1 MSSVDSFEIDIPIND
16 NVYVKQIDNYR
27 MSIDDEYFRMSI
39 ESESGSGSDEEHK
52 KITFPEA
59 MQRLEKYLDSN
70 ELDVLRY
77 YIQSKKQVFEHAAQQ
92 ESFKY
97 RALNIHSFIA
107 TIALAFLPWFY
118 DTQIAISVISAFILA
133 IQQWIHYSG
142 CGIHAQLYLNN
153 SRSYSTLLVHFD
165 KSKFMSNATLL
176 KNLECKLECIDHP
189 IPAHYNKRLPI
200 LSSIHI
206 FDVFKQVENN
216 RNMLIRKYIRA
227 ENKVSRGKTS
237 NENVD
242 SYTDKIAKIKNN
254 LSKLNYNTLK
264 MKMVK
269 ESSSLQ

>member
-1 MSSVDSFEIDIPIND
+1 MSSVDSYEIDMPIND
-16 NVYVKQIDNYR
+16 NVYMKQIDDFR
-27 MSIDDEYFRMSI
+27 MSVDDDYFRMSV

-77 YIQSKKQVFEHAAQQ
+77 YVQCKKQVFEHAAHQ
-92 ESFKY
+92 ELFKY
-97 RALNIHSFIA
+97 RALNVHSFIS
-107 TIALAFLPWFY
+107 TVALAFLPWFIN
-118 DTQIAISVISAFILA
+118 TQIAISVLSAFILA
-133 IQQWIHYSG
+133 IHQWIQYSG
-142 CGIHAQLYLNN
+142 CGIHAQVYSNY

-165 KSKFMSNATLL
+165 KSKYMSNATLL
-176 KNLECKLECIDHP
+176 KNLECKLDCIDHP

-206 FDVFKQVENN
+206 FDVFKQVETN

-227 ENKVSRGKTS
+227 ENKVSRGKAN

-242 SYTDKIAKIKNN
+242 SYTDKIAKIKTN

-264 MKMVK
+264 IKLVK
-269 ESSSLQ
+269 ELASL